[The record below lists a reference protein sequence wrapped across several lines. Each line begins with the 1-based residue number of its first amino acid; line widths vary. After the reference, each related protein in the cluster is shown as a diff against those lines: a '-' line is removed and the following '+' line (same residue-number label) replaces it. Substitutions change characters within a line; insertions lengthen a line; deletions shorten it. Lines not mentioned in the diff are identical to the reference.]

1 MWLFSFKKK
10 HKIYNSSHVKCII
23 KHISI
28 IISKFSRNLI
38 QVKVYFFKNLPFSSC
53 PALNTQNSM
62 SMNMSPFVSSCEW
75 NHHIDMDVRLIWH
88 IGHCNNALMDVEV
101 RACLLVL
108 EFIFYNMHLY
118 EPQHSS
124 IINDGRRYHPAS
136 HCCCAVGHSGQWFS
150 RVLTSP
156 FTANICLCLLFHHCY
171 FHSSQ
176 TVLMCL
182 WEISLRFQCYPLVS
196 LLPICMLCS
205 KKCLLKSVFLN

>member
-1 MWLFSFKKK
+1 MWVEPSYK
-10 HKIYNSSHVKCII
+10 HH
-23 KHISI
+23 
-28 IISKFSRNLI
+28 
-38 QVKVYFFKNLPFSSC
+38 
-53 PALNTQNSM
+53 M
-62 SMNMSPFVSSCEW
+62 
-75 NHHIDMDVRLIWH
+75 DMDVRLIWH

-108 EFIFYNMHLY
+108 DFIFYNMHLY

-124 IINDGRRYHPAS
+124 IINGGRRYHPAP

-156 FTANICLCLLFHHCY
+156 FTANICLCLLFHLCY

-182 WEISLRFQCYPLVS
+182 WRNLLVISVLSFSIFIAYLYVVFEEMLTQASVS
-196 LLPICMLCS
+196 
-205 KKCLLKSVFLN
+205 